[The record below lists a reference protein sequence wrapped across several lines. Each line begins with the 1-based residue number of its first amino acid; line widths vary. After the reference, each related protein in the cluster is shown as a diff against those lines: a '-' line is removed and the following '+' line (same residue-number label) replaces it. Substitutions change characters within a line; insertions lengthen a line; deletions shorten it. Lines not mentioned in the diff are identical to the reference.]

1 MGTIF
6 FIAVAEMESQLP
18 QNTVTSVISVGNERT
33 FKFLNENELL
43 EAFRELNLRKLT
55 PEVFGVKQERLGKVS
70 AESRRLVK

>member
-6 FIAVAEMESQLP
+6 FTAVAEMESQLP

>member
-1 MGTIF
+1 
-6 FIAVAEMESQLP
+6 MESQLP